1 MRTAAQ
7 SERNNSTLHKKAPL
21 PKANGTIPPYTK
33 RPRSP
38 KRTEQFHPTQKG
50 PAAQSERNN
59 STLHKKAP
67 AARSER
73 NNSTKHKNAPLPKRT
88 KQHWHFVPSPP
99 TLPIMFY
106 PYPSEHVEKI
116 LPQQRR
122 LSLTRPE
129 RMHQC
134 QKVRNVN
141 VGSAT

>member
-7 SERNNSTLHKKAPL
+7 SERNDSTLHKKAPQ

-33 RPRSP
+33 RPRCP
-38 KRTEQFHPTQKG
+38 KRTERFHPTQKG

-59 STLHKKAP
+59 STLHKKATQP
-67 AARSER
+67 KA
-73 NNSTKHKNAPLPKRT
+73 NGTTPQNTKTPRYPKRT
-88 KQHWHFVPSPP
+88 EQHWHFVPSPP